1 MSSPAP
7 ARLRY
12 VTTRTLQ
19 ALMVVAITYVLTY
32 WVLFALPGDPVKNRL
47 DNPQNPVPPG
57 QARAIIE
64 YYNLDEPAL
73 TQFVITVGRLLRG
86 DLGYSL
92 GTGRAVT
99 DLIVQGLGSTLLLA
113 LAALLV
119 AAATAAVVGVLA
131 VFAPWSPVRNLARL
145 VPALSL
151 ATPSFLIGLF
161 LLQIFSYQLGWV
173 SALDTEGLV
182 SIILPAL
189 TLGIAVSPSITQ
201 VLIQGLSEASGRPFV
216 RVLRSRGHSRE
227 AIVGRHILR
236 NGSIPALTLLALTVA
251 DLIAGSVIVES
262 VFNRA
267 GLGYVTEQAVRSQD
281 GPIVLAV
288 VLLVSSLY
296 SLVNLVTDLLY
307 PVIDPRIS
315 ITESR
320 VRARRRPALT
330 SVTEGA

>member
-1 MSSPAP
+1 MHS
-7 ARLRY
+7 RLRY
-12 VTTRTLQ
+12 LVTRTVQ
-19 ALMVVAITYVLTY
+19 AVVVVAVTYLLTY
-32 WVLFALPGDPVKNRL
+32 CVLFALPGDPVANRL
-47 DNPQNPVPPG
+47 DNPQNPVPPD

-64 YYNLDEPAL
+64 YYNLDEPAISQLVL
-73 TQFVITVGRLLRG
+73 TVSRLLHG

-92 GTGRAVT
+92 GTGRAVS
-99 DLIVQGLGSTLLLA
+99 DLVVQGLGSTLLLA
-113 LAALLV
+113 LAALVV
-119 AAATAAVVGVLA
+119 ATVIAAVVGMLA
-131 VFAPWSPVRNLARL
+131 VFAPWEPLRRLAGL
-145 VPALSL
+145 VPALAL

-173 SALDTEGLV
+173 SSLETEGLV

-201 VLIQGLSEASGRPFV
+201 VLIQGLTEASGRPFV
-216 RVLRSRGHSRE
+216 KVLRSRGLSRSS
-227 AIVGRHILR
+227 IVGRHILR
-236 NGSIPALTLLALTVA
+236 NGSIPALTLLALTIA

-296 SLVNLVTDLLY
+296 SLINLVTDLMY

-320 VRARRRPALT
+320 VRSARRPALP
-330 SVTEGA
+330 SAAEGT

>member
-1 MSSPAP
+1 MPS
-7 ARLRY
+7 RLRY
-12 VTTRTLQ
+12 VATRVLQ
-19 ALMVVAITYVLTY
+19 AAGVVAATYLLTY
-32 WVLFALPGDPVKNRL
+32 LVLFALPGDPVANRL
-47 DNPQNPVPPG
+47 DNPQNPVPPS
-57 QARAIIE
+57 QARMIIE
-64 YYNLDEPAL
+64 YYHLDQPVL
-73 TQFVITVGRLLRG
+73 TQLLITVGRLLRG

-92 GTGRAVT
+92 GTGRSVG
-99 DLIVQGLGSTLLLA
+99 DLVVQGLGSTLLLA
-113 LAALLV
+113 LAALVV
-119 AAATAAVVGVLA
+119 AAVIAATVGVLA
-131 VFAPWSPVRNLARL
+131 VFAPWEPVRRLARL

-173 SALDTEGLV
+173 SSLETEGPV

-201 VLIQGLSEASGRPFV
+201 VLIQGLTEASGRPFV
-216 RVLRSRGHSRE
+216 RVLRSRGLTQGR
-227 AIVGRHILR
+227 ILGRHVLR

-296 SLVNLVTDLLY
+296 SLVNLVTDLMY

-315 ITESR
+315 LTESR
-320 VRARRRPALT
+320 LGSSRRPDRPALA
-330 SVTEGA
+330 EGT